1 MRTPPRRERDETRV
15 FKKMGD
21 ALPLHMMG
29 VPADPNKPDGIQDV
43 DLISASDKYPI
54 TNGSVRVVDPKV
66 TRPGTSYDK
75 NPGDR
80 IVPRD
85 NNKSGP
91 MVREDVAAG
100 NRKAH
105 DAWVENTNK
114 KAREKGKTKIV
125 RVDSGN

>member
-1 MRTPPRRERDETRV
+1 MKAPRRRERDETRV
-15 FKKMGD
+15 FKKMGV
-21 ALPLHMMG
+21 ALTGFTTGRP
-29 VPADPNKPDGIQDV
+29 DPNDPDSVQDAE
-43 DLISASDKYPI
+43 ITPRIKYA
-54 TNGSVRVVDPKV
+54 NAGNSVRVVDPKV

-85 NNKSGP
+85 NNESGP

-100 NRKAH
+100 NRRAH
-105 DAWVENTNK
+105 DAWVEHTNK
-114 KAREKGKTKIV
+114 KDREKGKTKIV

>member
-1 MRTPPRRERDETRV
+1 MKAPRRRERDETRV

-21 ALPLHMMG
+21 ALG
-29 VPADPNKPDGIQDV
+29 VSGEGD
-43 DLISASDKYPI
+43 
-54 TNGSVRVVDPKV
+54 SVRVVDPKV
-66 TRPGTSYDK
+66 HRSGTSYDK

-80 IVPRD
+80 IIPRD
-85 NNKSGP
+85 NNESGP
-91 MVREDVAAG
+91 MVREEVAAG